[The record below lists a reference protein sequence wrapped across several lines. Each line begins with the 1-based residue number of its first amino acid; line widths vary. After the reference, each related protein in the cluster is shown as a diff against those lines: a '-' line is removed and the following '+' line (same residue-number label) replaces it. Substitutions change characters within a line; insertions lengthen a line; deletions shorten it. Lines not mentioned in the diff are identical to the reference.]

1 MLFFFLLIGKA
12 LELGAD
18 TLLID
23 EDTCATNFMIRD
35 AKMVQLV
42 AADKEPITPFVRVAP
57 SLFRDHKVSV
67 ILVIGGAGDY
77 FEIADR
83 VLLMDSY
90 KCVDATERARQIV
103 AQAGG
108 GIVEPAPFD
117 PLRERCPDFTKFFP
131 NGKVKTSTKGMIRY
145 GETELDLRALEQ
157 IVSIAQ
163 TRAIALA
170 LRTFSF
176 VRVDGTAQPTLR
188 TVLQELDKRIE
199 QEGLNTVLAPE
210 QFNGTLTRPRLFEI
224 GAAAN
229 RLRRDGAILQK

>member
-1 MLFFFLLIGKA
+1 
-12 LELGAD
+12 
-18 TLLID
+18 LLID

-57 SLFRDHKVSV
+57 SLFRDYKVSV

-83 VLLMDSY
+83 VLLMDCY

-103 AQAGG
+103 ALGGSG
-108 GIVEPAPFD
+108 GIMEPPAPFG
-117 PLRERCPDFTKFFP
+117 PLRERCPDTTKFIP
-131 NGKVKTSTKGMIRY
+131 NGKVKTSAKGMVSY
-145 GETELDLRALEQ
+145 GETELDFRALEQ

-163 TRAIALA
+163 TRAIALS
-170 LRTFSF
+170 LQTFSSIQ
-176 VRVDGTAQPTLR
+176 VNVTPHPTLR
-188 TVLQELDKRIE
+188 ALLQELDKRID
-199 QEGLNTVLAPE
+199 QEGLDSVLAPG
-210 QFNGTLTRPRLFEI
+210 QFNGALTRPRLFEI

-229 RLRRDGAILQK
+229 RLRRDGAIVQK